1 MDISNNIHDLAEAM
15 YEYQRNIRYY
25 TDNIRDYNQNI
36 NTYLNIINNSPPI
49 INNLGFRDYRP
60 IFQPTPI
67 TNVFRNINQRRDEG
81 NMFQPTTFQPTTFQ
95 QRFEDVVVR
104 PTEAQITR
112 ALDFFS
118 YSPMEESHT
127 CPITLET
134 IQEGDEVCRIR
145 QCGHIFKRSAI
156 EGWFLRNVRCPV
168 CRYDIRDY
176 VPVTNDISGN
186 PVPVSQNDDSTEFDD
201 LIQEIAEE
209 GRSFMNQRPLANL
222 FSATPIA
229 NTMTNAIR
237 SFINNELQRMPVT
250 DTTTELLYSFDI
262 PLTIDASGNYRL

>member
-1 MDISNNIHDLAEAM
+1 MDISNNSHDLTEAI

-25 TDNIRDYNQNI
+25 TDNIHEYNQNI
-36 NTYLNIINNSPPI
+36 STYLNIINNSGSRDYINYRQPI
-49 INNLGFRDYRP
+49 LQTTPINN
-60 IFQPTPI
+60 I
-67 TNVFRNINQRRDEG
+67 FRNINQRRDEG
-81 NMFQPTTFQPTTFQ
+81 NMFRQN
-95 QRFEDVVVR
+95 FEDVVVR

-112 ALDFFS
+112 ALDFFT

-127 CPITLET
+127 CPITLEP

-145 QCGHIFKRSAI
+145 HCGHIFKRLAI

-186 PVPVSQNDDSTEFDD
+186 AETVSERDNSTEFDD
-201 LIQEIAEE
+201 LIEEIAEE
-209 GRSFMNQRPLANL
+209 GRTFMNRAPLANL
-222 FSATPIA
+222 FSSTPIA

-250 DTTTELLYSFDI
+250 DTTTELLYSFDL

>member
-1 MDISNNIHDLAEAM
+1 MDISNNVHNLAEAI

-25 TDNIRDYNQNI
+25 TDNIHEYNQNI
-36 NTYLNIINNSPPI
+36 STYLNIINTSGSRNYINYRTPI
-49 INNLGFRDYRP
+49 LQTTPINN
-60 IFQPTPI
+60 I
-67 TNVFRNINQRRDEG
+67 FRNINQRRDEG
-81 NMFQPTTFQPTTFQ
+81 NMFRQN
-95 QRFEDVVVR
+95 FEDVVVR

-112 ALDFFS
+112 ALDFFT

-134 IQEGDEVCRIR
+134 IQEGDAVCRIR
-145 QCGHIFKRSAI
+145 HCGHIFKRSAI

-186 PVPVSQNDDSTEFDD
+186 AETVSERDNSTEFDD
-201 LIQEIAEE
+201 LIEEIAEE
-209 GRSFMNQRPLANL
+209 GRTFMNRAPLANL
-222 FSATPIA
+222 FSSTPIA

-250 DTTTELLYSFDI
+250 DTTTELLYSFDL

>member
-1 MDISNNIHDLAEAM
+1 MDISNNPHDLAEAI

-25 TDNIRDYNQNI
+25 TDNIHEYNQNI
-36 NTYLNIINNSPPI
+36 STYLNIINTSGSRNY
-49 INNLGFRDYRP
+49 INYRTP
-60 IFQPTPI
+60 FLQTTPI
-67 TNVFRNINQRRDEG
+67 NNVFRNISQRRDEG
-81 NMFQPTTFQPTTFQ
+81 NIFRQN
-95 QRFEDVVVR
+95 FEDVVVR
-104 PTEAQITR
+104 PTEVQIIR
-112 ALDFFS
+112 ALETYM
-118 YSPMEESHT
+118 YSPTEETHT

-145 QCGHIFKRSAI
+145 HCGHIFKRSAI

-176 VPVTNDISGN
+176 VPVTTDISGN
-186 PVPVSQNDDSTEFDD
+186 DAPVSQNEDSTEFDD
-201 LIQEIAEE
+201 LIEEIAEE
-209 GRSFMNQRPLANL
+209 GRTFMNRAPLANL